1 MTQPLR
7 SIPLSGTSL
16 LLQVVPPLSLRFRTL
31 ALVVLPLV
39 ASPLASKSQ
48 VPTFR
53 STASLASS
61 GHLSCRMPLRPY
73 TGFAG
78 ADPAVT
84 TPLRFRHRPY
94 AFDTSIVV
102 PLRSSSCLSPD
113 LVLARPFPS
122 AFTTL
127 DFVQSRRR
135 WFGTCSC
142 KPVPRGLPSS
152 VEQHSYFELS
162 VLHRELLSAPSWR
175 TIIGIPRELIPSQ
188 PHLPIK
194 RRQENVTEGG

>member
-1 MTQPLR
+1 
-7 SIPLSGTSL
+7 
-16 LLQVVPPLSLRFRTL
+16 
-31 ALVVLPLV
+31 
-39 ASPLASKSQ
+39 SPLASKSQ

-102 PLRSSSCLSPD
+102 PLRSSSCLTPD

-142 KPVPRGLPSS
+142 KPIPRGRPSS
-152 VEQHSYFELS
+152 VKQLRATRPYDHS
-162 VLHRELLSAPSWR
+162 RSWH
-175 TIIGIPRELIPSQ
+175 TIVRVPRKPKLASLQLAIEFVE
-188 PHLPIK
+188 H
-194 RRQENVTEGG
+194 EVTEQGRQRSALRRPFVHRTHQPIFHHSSP

>member
-142 KPVPRGLPSS
+142 KPIPRGLPSS
-152 VEQHSYFELS
+152 VKQLRATRPYGHS
-162 VLHRELLSAPSWR
+162 RSWR